1 MLRACDG
8 QPLPRCKELPDVKNA
23 SLLFFEG
30 FFELHAS
37 PHRAS
42 EGPYVDL
49 GGELFPPRGT
59 HQLGSHKA
67 DCARER
73 GGGKARESDGRKES
87 EGRTESEGREA
98 KRRKGGEGRKV
109 KEGRKV
115 EEGREEGR
123 KVEEGREG
131 RWKRVKGGGGKRKV
145 ARRAARSCH
154 AEFKGCERATQVTH
168 HEIENK
174 MLMMVIAL
182 RASYHDL
189 KLCTCE

>member
-30 FFELHAS
+30 FFEFHAS

-49 GGELFPPRGT
+49 GGELFSPRGT

-73 GGGKARESDGRKES
+73 GGGKARESDGRKE
-87 EGRTESEGREA
+87 
-98 KRRKGGEGRKV
+98 GRKV
-109 KEGRKV
+109 KEGQKV
-115 EEGREEGR
+115 KEGKRNEGREVKEGR
-123 KVEEGREG
+123 
-131 RWKRVKGGGGKRKV
+131 
-145 ARRAARSCH
+145 
-154 AEFKGCERATQVTH
+154 
-168 HEIENK
+168 
-174 MLMMVIAL
+174 
-182 RASYHDL
+182 
-189 KLCTCE
+189 